1 MGKVGI
7 GYWGR
12 CCLFLLLFCMG
23 IGISSVEASEDRPVK
38 YDVTY
43 VELDDDKIIFEGVF
57 KNETDV
63 FQRVKTLTLRY
74 VLSDIDGYPLIL
86 GKFRVN
92 DVDVTVGDTEI
103 PYNVTTEN
111 LHAKE
116 FSTDDVAHW
125 KIETQIS
132 VDD

>member
-7 GYWGR
+7 GYWSR

-23 IGISSVEASEDRPVK
+23 IGISSVEASEDRPVR
-38 YDVTY
+38 YDVTN
-43 VELDDDKIIFEGVF
+43 VELDDDKIILAGEF

-63 FQRVKTLTLRY
+63 FQRVKTMTVRY
-74 VLSDIDGYPLIL
+74 VLSDVDGYPLLI
-86 GKFRVN
+86 GRFRVN
-92 DVDVTVGDTEI
+92 DVDVTVGDTKI
-103 PYNVTTEN
+103 PYTVITEN

-116 FSTDDVAHW
+116 FSTDDVAVW
-125 KIETQIS
+125 RIDSQVS